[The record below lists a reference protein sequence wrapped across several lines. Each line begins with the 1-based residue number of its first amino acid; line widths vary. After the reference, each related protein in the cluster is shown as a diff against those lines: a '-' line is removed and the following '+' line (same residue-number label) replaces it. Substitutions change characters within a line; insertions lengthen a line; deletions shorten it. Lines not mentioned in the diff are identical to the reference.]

1 MLVNAQGN
9 VAPGPKDPEIP
20 TKWAVLVDLDGT
32 VCNYEERIPLM
43 PKDMDG
49 DWEPFYRNQINDP
62 PYEGVAEIVRRLQDL
77 FIVIVTAR
85 PEQYREESAQW
96 LVNNRIPYD
105 AMMMRAEDDA
115 SDNEAVKLDMLIRI
129 REMGWT
135 PFLALE
141 DHPATIEMYRDEGIE
156 TLAVSSHWMEF
167 KGGDDEG
174 Q

>member
-1 MLVNAQGN
+1 MIVNAQN
-9 VAPGPKDPEIP
+9 QAVDTPGMPEIP

-32 VCNYEERIPLM
+32 VANYEERIPLM

-49 DWEPFYRNQINDP
+49 DWGPFYRNQINDP

-105 AMMMRAEDDA
+105 AMMMRDSND
-115 SDNEAVKLDMLIRI
+115 SRFNEEVKRDMVVAIKS
-129 REMGWT
+129 MGWT
-135 PFLALE
+135 PFLAFE
-141 DHPATIEMYRDEGIE
+141 DHPDTIEMFRGMGIE